1 MTEEKQANDTAEE
14 EPDAE
19 FCKSQCNL
27 YREAMHEGY
36 KDVVKTDTYATNFE
50 IGAFLVSVLWLGV
63 LLRYDFHNKPN
74 LSMCITAFLFGWIV
88 LKIQANA
95 WARWLSLRM
104 YYLIHDSYEK
114 YGENWT
120 EEGEKESKKYDQYI
134 WIMRWTDNAA
144 SVYMA
149 IALIVLFIKTYGIF
163 ETV

>member
-1 MTEEKQANDTAEE
+1 
-14 EPDAE
+14 
-19 FCKSQCNL
+19 
-27 YREAMHEGY
+27 
-36 KDVVKTDTYATNFE
+36 
-50 IGAFLVSVLWLGV
+50 
-63 LLRYDFHNKPN
+63 
-74 LSMCITAFLFGWIV
+74 MCITAFLFGWIV